1 MSTRRNSAGSSTFSC
16 GTPWQTAR
24 ASGWFPNRTFPE
36 VRELFKDYYILEFKR
51 IHSMAQRTHPGSQ
64 FGELLIG
71 NYDLLEREREQ
82 PEQMSMTEMLGQPI
96 DNEQILKER
105 IIPCRNRT
113 TKS

>member
-1 MSTRRNSAGSSTFSC
+1 M
-16 GTPWQTAR
+16 
-24 ASGWFPNRTFPE
+24 
-36 VRELFKDYYILEFKR
+36 
-51 IHSMAQRTHPGSQ
+51 
-64 FGELLIG
+64 LIG

>member
-1 MSTRRNSAGSSTFSC
+1 
-16 GTPWQTAR
+16 
-24 ASGWFPNRTFPE
+24 
-36 VRELFKDYYILEFKR
+36 
-51 IHSMAQRTHPGSQ
+51 MAQRTHPGSQ
-64 FGELLIG
+64 FGELLSG

-96 DNEQILKER
+96 DNEQIIKER

>member
-1 MSTRRNSAGSSTFSC
+1 MYEAEF
-16 GTPWQTAR
+16 
-24 ASGWFPNRTFPE
+24 GWADHVLLRDTLANCKGKWLVSQSDFPE

-113 TKS
+113 MKS